1 MDSKLIK
8 NRIKMIVKEVMKKVH
23 RKDYKG
29 VEGVVDEIKI
39 GIEDFISTMVC
50 IEEMLDSE
58 DCIDEVTD
66 DAEII
71 IYELVE
77 GVHYRAAYR
86 LTLYGDEL
94 FITMEFEFFITETGM
109 RSILKG
115 INV

>member
-1 MDSKLIK
+1 MDTELIK
-8 NRIKMIVKEVMKKVH
+8 NRIKIIVKEVMKKVH

-29 VEGVVDEIKI
+29 VESVVDEIKI
-39 GIEDFISTMVC
+39 GIEDFIDTMKC

-58 DCIDEVTD
+58 DCIDEVND
-66 DAEII
+66 DTEII

-77 GVHYRAAYR
+77 GVHYRADHR

-94 FITMEFEFFITETGM
+94 FITMEFEFFITETEIT
-109 RSILKG
+109 SILRG

>member
-8 NRIKMIVKEVMKKVH
+8 NCIKIIVKEVMKKVH

-29 VEGVVDEIKI
+29 VEGIVNEIKI
-39 GIEDFISTMVC
+39 GIEDFINTMKC
-50 IEEMLDSE
+50 IEEMLDLE
-58 DCIDEVTD
+58 DCIDEVNDDTD
-66 DAEII
+66 II

-77 GVHYRAAYR
+77 EAHYRADHR
-86 LTLYGDEL
+86 LKLYGDEL

-109 RSILKG
+109 TSILRG